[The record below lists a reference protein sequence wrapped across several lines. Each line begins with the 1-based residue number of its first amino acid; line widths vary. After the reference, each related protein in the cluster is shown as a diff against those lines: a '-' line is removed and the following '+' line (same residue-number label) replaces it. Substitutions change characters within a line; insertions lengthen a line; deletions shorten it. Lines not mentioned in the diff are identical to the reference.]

1 MIKRILPY
9 IEKILQNTNEIFVIK
24 DTKNNIIF
32 VNEKIKDYGYNPEE
46 LIGKNYLT
54 LLSPKH
60 KGKRFEKV
68 VSNKIAL
75 NYEVEFLKR
84 DGTVVN
90 TLESNAPVRD
100 NDGRILFVVS
110 TLTDVTSYRQLQ
122 KKLVES
128 TYIDYLTGLYNIRY
142 LYKRLREEIKRAKRK
157 NEISK

>member
-1 MIKRILPY
+1 
-9 IEKILQNTNEIFVIK
+9 
-24 DTKNNIIF
+24 
-32 VNEKIKDYGYNPEE
+32 
-46 LIGKNYLT
+46 
-54 LLSPKH
+54 
-60 KGKRFEKV
+60 KRFEKV

-157 NEISK
+157 NEKIAVIMFDIDNFKSYNDKFGHESGNKLLKN